1 MPDLA
6 LNEQLS
12 QSVLRSLHSQI
23 CQQLNLRAMVLHLD
37 EQGLLTRTENEQLRN
52 ELFTTEE
59 RKKKLMEWIPSKGSD
74 ALTRFIVCLRKSAE
88 GTGTGHHEL
97 AKALEK
103 QIRKVH
109 KNRPNPQDD
118 GLCPGSLPS
127 FKGMF
132 ISMQLCPGPMT
143 ILLLCIEGCNQNSGR

>member
-12 QSVLRSLHSQI
+12 ESVLRSLHSQI
-23 CQQLNLRAMVLHLD
+23 CHQLNLRAILPHLD
-37 EQGLLTRTENEQLRN
+37 EQGLLTPTENEQLRN

-59 RKKKLMEWIPSKGSD
+59 RKNKLIEWIPSKGSD

-103 QIRKVH
+103 QIREVH
-109 KNRPNPQDD
+109 KNRPKPQDD
-118 GLCPGSLPS
+118 RLHVGLLPP

-132 ISMQLCPGPMT
+132 ISSNYVLH
-143 ILLLCIEGCNQNSGR
+143 LDL